1 MLVIISIRV
10 ALVIVSATA
19 GFALAH
25 QRAGEATNRR
35 EVAAYMDGYRLA
47 AGG

>member
-10 ALVIVSATA
+10 ALVIVSASA
-19 GFALAH
+19 GFVLAQ

-35 EVAAYMDGYRLA
+35 EVVAYMDGYRLA
-47 AGG
+47 TGG

>member
-19 GFALAH
+19 GFVLAKH
-25 QRAGEATNRR
+25 AGEATSRR
-35 EVAAYMDGYRLA
+35 ELTAYMDGFRLA
-47 AGG
+47 AGD